1 MAPRKLSKIING
13 DLLYQRKR
21 YTIAELLEMRCTLP
35 YVCCPV
41 KNFKP
46 EAWSERILIETVIPL
61 VLFVGPRSAVSYQT
75 ISITTTI
82 FIY

>member
-1 MAPRKLSKIING
+1 MAPGKSSKITNE

-21 YTIAELLEMRCTLP
+21 YTISELLEMRRTLP

-46 EAWSERILIETVIPL
+46 EAWSEKILIKTVIPL
-61 VLFVGPRSAVSYQT
+61 FFFVRLGSVVSY
-75 ISITTTI
+75 
-82 FIY
+82 